1 MVCQICNKKIPIGKA
16 ICENCMFKLQLPEEL
31 KEEAEQLE
39 DIAGVLA
46 ITAGTDANIQNAM
59 ESILRISERLKR
71 RSKSGIQ
78 TKDCKSKTSH
88 GRKDV

>member
-1 MVCQICNKKIPIGKA
+1 
-16 ICENCMFKLQLPEEL
+16 MFKSQLPEEL

-88 GRKDV
+88 GGKDV